1 MLRAVAV
8 LLAALCFH
16 AAVPVSGG
24 RAGGAAAAGPSRGLS
39 GPGLASPRRS
49 LPSSAASGAVGR
61 ADRAG
66 RAPWAAGAAGGCCP
80 RPGPAL
86 LGAAA
91 AAVGSVSPA
100 PGHTC
105 AVSAA
110 PRSFRAPLG
119 GSGDRCLPS
128 SRTGAASG

>member
-1 MLRAVAV
+1 MARAGSGAGGRSGGCGAFTGP
-8 LLAALCFH
+8 LWAGPRLAALSH
-16 AAVPVSGG
+16 PPQPPVQWGARTERGALRG
-24 RAGGAAAAGPSRGLS
+24 RRV
-39 GPGLASPRRS
+39 
-49 LPSSAASGAVGR
+49 LP
-61 ADRAG
+61 
-66 RAPWAAGAAGGCCP
+66 AGAA
-80 RPGPAL
+80 PGPAL